1 MPRRLSCIISV
12 LIQTT
17 IFGHNKKNVVDAN
30 NIIISI
36 INSRSRSFATL
47 QCSTATKD
55 SPTKAPDWL
64 FYYSDYPTIIGRPA
78 NKVSRMGIFPL
89 PQNQHNKTYNTHLHL
104 FCWLPKTTQIS
115 MIAFVC
121 VCGNKNRYFSVSL
134 PLAVALHTIKNK
146 RVKEWRARLL
156 LLRFGWSLGLNRT
169 YLIQLLMVFPIN
181 IINISYI
188 YTNTKLARRIFVSL
202 SICCVYLC
210 YHVSLFF
217 SWLWDWEGLL
227 LEVVKISARD
237 CR

>member
-1 MPRRLSCIISV
+1 MT
-12 LIQTT
+12 QTT
-17 IFGHNKKNVVDAN
+17 SSSASSTAEAAPSPHYSAVRRRRIPQQKLQTGY
-30 NIIISI
+30 SI
-36 INSRSRSFATL
+36 IPITL
-47 QCSTATKD
+47 QLLVALRTRWAEWEFS
-55 SPTKAPDWL
+55 L
-64 FYYSDYPTIIGRPA
+64 Y
-78 NKVSRMGIFPL
+78 
-89 PQNQHNKTYNTHLHL
+89 
-104 FCWLPKTTQIS
+104 PKTNTTKHIIRIYIYFADSQKQHKFPWS
-115 MIAFVC
+115 HLC

>member
-121 VCGNKNRYFSVSL
+121 VWEQKS
-134 PLAVALHTIKNK
+134 I
-146 RVKEWRARLL
+146 
-156 LLRFGWSLGLNRT
+156 LLRLPPSSSCFTHNQKQESEGVESAFTTTTLWVVVGSQSHLS
-169 YLIQLLMVFPIN
+169 YPI
-181 IINISYI
+181 IDGISDKYNKYILYI
-188 YTNTKLARRIFVSL
+188 Y
-202 SICCVYLC
+202 
-210 YHVSLFF
+210 
-217 SWLWDWEGLL
+217 
-227 LEVVKISARD
+227 
-237 CR
+237 